1 MSTLA
6 GRVRSLA
13 GRACR
18 DLSCAALA
26 LWLTAEAVHR
36 RAERYHVPT
45 SAPETLL
52 VLGCPSDKHG
62 RPSPLQRWRVDL
74 AARNARPAARF
85 VISGAGEAAVMAAD
99 LIARHG
105 IDPARITLENAATN
119 TWENIG
125 NSAALIAPGGIVR
138 IVSDPLHARR
148 AERYW
153 ELQHPERA
161 DELHAAGL
169 YRFGEH
175 PLLKVATA
183 GYEVVLRGLRYRPTE
198 SRIWQRIGTGR

>member
-1 MSTLA
+1 MTTF
-6 GRVRSLA
+6 A

-26 LWLTAEAVHR
+26 LWLVAEAIHR
-36 RAERYHVPT
+36 RAERHHVPA

-52 VLGCPSDKHG
+52 VLGYPSDKHG

-74 AARNARPAARF
+74 AARNAGPGTRF
-85 VISGAGEAAVMAAD
+85 VFTGANEAGVMAAD
-99 LIARHG
+99 LIARRG
-105 IDPARITLENAATN
+105 IDPARITLENAATT

-125 NSAALIAPGGIVR
+125 NSAPLIAPGGVVR
-138 IVSDPLHARR
+138 IISDALHARR

-161 DELHAAGL
+161 DELRAAEL

-183 GYEVVLRGLRYRPTE
+183 AYHVVLRGLRYRPTG
-198 SRIWQRIGTGR
+198 SRIGQRIGRAR

>member
-1 MSTLA
+1 MM
-6 GRVRSLA
+6 
-13 GRACR
+13 
-18 DLSCAALA
+18 
-26 LWLTAEAVHR
+26 HR
-36 RAERYHVPT
+36 RAQCDAVPT
-45 SAPETLL
+45 SEAATLL
-52 VLGCPSDKHG
+52 VLGYPSDKHG

-74 AARNARPAARF
+74 AARNTRPATRF
-85 VISGAGEAAVMAAD
+85 VITGANEAAVMAAD

-105 IDPARITLENAATN
+105 IDPARITLENAATS

-148 AERYW
+148 AEQYW
-153 ELQHPERA
+153 RLQHPERA
-161 DELHAAGL
+161 DELHPAEL

-183 GYEVVLRGLRYRPTE
+183 GYEVLLRGLRYRPTE